1 MSFAKVAELA
11 AEFTIKLAEQN
22 YTDRAPPDKKASD
35 FSPEEAAFIR
45 SMAKQDENKAQDE
58 NEIDEKTWKRAK
70 KAVKP
75 YWKKYEEPWA
85 VVYHVYSQ
93 MGGRTQKKSKKS

>member
-11 AEFTIKLAEQN
+11 IEFTIKLAEN
-22 YTDRAPPDKKASD
+22 KYEDKAPPDKKASD

-45 SMAKQDENKAQDE
+45 SLSQKDDNQVQDE
-58 NEIDEKTWKRAK
+58 NEIKIDEKTWKRAK

-75 YWKKYEEPWA
+75 YWKKYKEPYA
-85 VVYHVYSQ
+85 VVYSVYSK
-93 MGGRTQKKSKKS
+93 MKPKKK